1 MHGRF
6 GGLRSGLEISLAA
19 ACHAERSSVGIMDL
33 GGAGR
38 GRRRRLRSFP
48 FANDFLSDEALLQQ
62 NA

>member
-38 GRRRRLRSFP
+38 GRRRLRSFP

-62 NA
+62 KA